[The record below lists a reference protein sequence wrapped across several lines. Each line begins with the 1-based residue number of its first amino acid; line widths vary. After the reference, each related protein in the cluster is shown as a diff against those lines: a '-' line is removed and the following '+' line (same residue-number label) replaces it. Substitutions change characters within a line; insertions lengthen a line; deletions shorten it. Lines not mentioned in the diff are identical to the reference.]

1 VDEWVSNF
9 DDFVKSRKT
18 LFFVIPAEAGIQ
30 SEFDALFKNKKAPQ
44 NSSWD
49 AFLALPSTKDYT
61 ISLLP
66 VRKEDRK
73 ARKHP
78 DGRSK
83 SL

>member
-1 VDEWVSNF
+1 MY
-9 DDFVKSRKT
+9 
-18 LFFVIPAEAGIQ
+18 AGDQ
-30 SEFDALFKNKKAPQ
+30 NLVMNVYEFIIFKRPENKKAPQ

-49 AFLALPSTKDYT
+49 AFLALPSAKDHT

-66 VRKEDRK
+66 VRKGDRK